1 MMNLVTFRQM
11 LRLHDWGFGNS
22 EDATTFSRGLVQ
34 EMRIEEA
41 LGILH
46 APGLGEPAQELY
58 RWWSGFRDS
67 EEPVWLLEQ
76 GDEGQPQEQA

>member
-46 APGLGEPAQELY
+46 ARASESPL
-58 RWWSGFRDS
+58 RRFISG
-67 EEPVWLLEQ
+67 
-76 GDEGQPQEQA
+76 GQATGTRTRRRPS

>member
-1 MMNLVTFRQM
+1 MMDLVTFRQM

-46 APGLGEPAQELY
+46 ARGLGEPAEALY
-58 RWWSGFRDS
+58 QWWGGYRDKDEAEALLATMDSGR
-67 EEPVWLLEQ
+67 
-76 GDEGQPQEQA
+76 A